1 MNTRKGRGQGDILHT
16 IQRVRGY
23 LPDEWAYVAGKDPEF
38 WDIYNALYEKALSD
52 GKALSAKTRELITI
66 GVLSYRELEQGVT
79 NHAKRALRLGA
90 TRQELL
96 EAVETVTVSGGSPAL
111 RAGLKG
117 LMMLEEEEKKEKNLR
132 RSGTRKDQRRR

>member
-1 MNTRKGRGQGDILHT
+1 MKTGKEEGKENALKS

-23 LPDEWAYVAGKDPEF
+23 LPEEWAYLAEKDPDF
-38 WDIYNALYEKALSD
+38 WDAYNTLYEKVIVD
-52 GKALSAKTRELITI
+52 GKALPAKIKELIVI
-66 GVLSYRELEQGVT
+66 GVLSYREVEQGVC

-96 EAVETVTVSGGSPAL
+96 EAVETVLVPGGSPAL

-117 LMMLEEEEKKEKNLR
+117 LMMMEEEEKK
-132 RSGTRKDQRRR
+132 